1 MAKEAGGL
9 RRNSS
14 GLNANM
20 QPLLVKVNKVATKT
34 QTKKPQFITYLVFR
48 PSALSFRLL
57 YADQL
62 TCVHMAPD
70 EAAASI
76 TAHFALI

>member
-20 QPLLVKVNKVATKT
+20 QPLLVNKVATKT